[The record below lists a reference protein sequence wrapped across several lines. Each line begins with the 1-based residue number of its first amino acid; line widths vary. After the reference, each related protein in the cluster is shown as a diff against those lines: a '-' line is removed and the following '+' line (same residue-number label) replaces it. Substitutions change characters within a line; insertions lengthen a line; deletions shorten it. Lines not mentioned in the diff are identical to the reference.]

1 MQDAACTI
9 VSYVWILRAGGQLW
23 GVEKPGEAHFFIL
36 IFSVEDNEGKRFHF
50 KGIVYRKS
58 ERDLNGEGSL

>member
-1 MQDAACTI
+1 MQDASCMI
-9 VSYVWILRAGGQLW
+9 VSYVWTLGGGGQLW
-23 GVEKPGEAHFFIL
+23 GLEKPEEACFFIL
-36 IFSVEDNEGKRFHF
+36 ILIEDNEGKRFHF

>member
-1 MQDAACTI
+1 MQDAACMI
-9 VSYVWILRAGGQLW
+9 VSYVWTLGGRGRLW
-23 GVEKPGEAHFFIL
+23 GLENPQEAWFFIL
-36 IFSVEDNEGKRFHF
+36 IFAVEDNEGKRFHF